1 VPVQERVVVEAFAR
15 LSKWKG
21 MKKQTLFV
29 ILGLVIGTWGCSF
42 SAGTIATPTPTVV
55 DEVGTVVAATLQAF
69 AAPTNTAEVP
79 VSTESPTPTGIQD
92 GGTSISHKGISFVV
106 PSNVAGGAIMET
118 MTAVESNSD
127 APWDVA
133 PTHLRFT
140 LTNYQLQGKF
150 HEPRIFVY
158 PAGEYEQMN
167 PNAAEQIDRLRK
179 ILTGATPMHETLPIV
194 PFFNATPVLSAQIK
208 IIAFPNGGGGI
219 RLLTQYAQYAAPV
232 NNRELFYHFQGL
244 TSDGKYYIV
253 GILPVTA
260 PILPEDEKPEAAVPE
275 GGFPIPT
282 AVGPNQVYY
291 FSVTEALN
299 TLSPDAFMP
308 SLEALDA
315 IFEFMT
321 MT

>member
-1 VPVQERVVVEAFAR
+1 
-15 LSKWKG
+15 
-21 MKKQTLFV
+21 MKKRTLY
-29 ILGLVIGTWGCSF
+29 LMIGVVFSTWGCSF
-42 SAGTIATPTPTVV
+42 SAGTIATPTPV

-69 AAPTNTAEVP
+69 AAPTDTAEVP
-79 VSTESPTPTGIQD
+79 VSTEPPTPTGVQD

-106 PSNVAGGAIMET
+106 PSSVAGGAITET

-127 APWDVA
+127 APWDIA

-140 LTNYQLQGKF
+140 LTDYQLQGKF

-158 PAGEYEQMN
+158 PAAEYAQKN
-167 PNAAEQIDRLRK
+167 PNAAEQIARLQT
-179 ILTGATPMHETLPIV
+179 IFTGGTPMHETLPMV
-194 PFFNATPVLSAQIK
+194 PFFNATPLLSAHLKMTIP
-208 IIAFPNGGGGI
+208 FPNGGGGI
-219 RLLTQYAQYAAPV
+219 RFLTQYAQYAAPV

-260 PILPEDEKPEAAVPE
+260 PILPEDEKPEGAVPE
-275 GGFPIPT
+275 GGIPIPT

-299 TLSPDAFMP
+299 TLSPDAFTP